1 MECLQLDECLGKGKP
16 FVEDKTNPE
25 KVDRQRY
32 ISRAK
37 ERGYNVIG
45 IFFQSLVQD
54 CIDRNENRENAVPS
68 LVIPST

>member
-1 MECLQLDECLGKGKP
+1 MECLQLDEGLGKGKP
-16 FVEDKTNPE
+16 FVEDNTNPE

-37 ERGYNVIG
+37 ELGYNVIG

-54 CIDRNENRENAVPS
+54 CIDRNENGENAEPS
-68 LVIPST
+68 HVIP